1 VLPAEKLFLMEK
13 VPYQE
18 AGSEETVGSTIPLGE
33 PSPEIASDWRH
44 GLPTLAGSLVTLRD
58 LRTSDARS
66 LFVMLATDEVT
77 RFISPPPASIEGFE
91 KFVAW
96 TLRERLAGQCVCFAI
111 VPRGSDTAIGLV
123 QIRSMEPEFG
133 TAEWGFAV
141 ASEFWGT
148 GIFGDSARLAINFA
162 FETLR
167 TRRLE
172 ARASLANTRGN
183 AALRKLGAFREA
195 ILRKSFL
202 RHGEVH
208 DQALWT
214 LFAEEWHNAGD
225 LSCSPRI
232 H

>member
-1 VLPAEKLFLMEK
+1 MEK

-58 LRTSDARS
+58 LRTSDARA

-162 FETLR
+162 SGASRGARLAGQYAR
-167 TRRLE
+167 QRRAAK
-172 ARASLANTRGN
+172 ARGVPRSHPAEILPAPRRGSRSG
-183 AALRKLGAFREA
+183 ALDTFR
-195 ILRKSFL
+195 
-202 RHGEVH
+202 
-208 DQALWT
+208 
-214 LFAEEWHNAGD
+214 
-225 LSCSPRI
+225 
-232 H
+232 

>member
-1 VLPAEKLFLMEK
+1 MEK
-13 VPYQE
+13 MPYQE
-18 AGSEETVGSTIPLGE
+18 ATSDETAASVPLGE
-33 PSPEIASDWRH
+33 PSSDIASDWRH
-44 GLPTLAGSLVTLRD
+44 GLPTLTGSLVTLRD
-58 LRTSDARS
+58 LRPSDARA
-66 LFVMLATDEVT
+66 LFVMLTTDEVT
-77 RFISPPPASIEGFE
+77 RFISPPPATIDGFE

-96 TLRERLAGQCVCFAI
+96 SLRERLAGQYVCFAV

-148 GIFGDSARLAINFA
+148 GIFGDSARLAVNFA

-214 LFAEEWHNAGD
+214 LLAEEWQNAAD